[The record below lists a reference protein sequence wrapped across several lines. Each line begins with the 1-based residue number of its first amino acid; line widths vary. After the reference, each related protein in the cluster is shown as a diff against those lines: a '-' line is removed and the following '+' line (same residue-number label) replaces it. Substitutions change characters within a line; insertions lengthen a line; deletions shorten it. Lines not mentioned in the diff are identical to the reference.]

1 MGRPHGMRDPS
12 LRVAVVNDYEIV
24 VEGLAAMLE
33 RFDDIAIVDRVTV
46 GEELSRETIDVVL
59 YDTFGRDGVFSE
71 ELATLVATPRVRHV
85 AVFTLSW
92 TDGLTGLA
100 LERGVSGVLSKS
112 LDREALATGLRRI
125 ADGAVVVM
133 PPERSPSRHT
143 TADRDWPGRL
153 FKLSERESEVVVL
166 VAEGLRNQEIARA
179 LDLSEDTVKTHLKRA
194 YRKLGVA
201 NRAQATSLAVR
212 DPAFRLE
219 RHEMT
224 EPEDSGR
231 PA

>member
-1 MGRPHGMRDPS
+1 MQNPA

-24 VEGLAAMLE
+24 VEGLAAMLN
-33 RFDDIAIVDRVTV
+33 RFDDVVLVDRVTL
-46 GEELSRETIDVVL
+46 GEELSHQLIDIVL
-59 YDTFGRDGVFSE
+59 FDTFGRDGVFGE
-71 ELATLVATPRVRHV
+71 ELATLVATPSVRHV

-92 TDGLTGLA
+92 TDGLTRVA

-112 LDREALATGLRRI
+112 LDRNALVAGLRQI
-125 ADGAVVVM
+125 ADGEVVVL
-133 PPERSPSRHT
+133 PPQRASSRRAG
-143 TADRDWPGRL
+143 ADRDWPGRM
-153 FKLSERESEVVVL
+153 FKLSERESEVIVL

-201 NRAQATSLAVR
+201 NRAQATNLAVR

-219 RHEMT
+219 QRAT
-224 EPEDSGR
+224 ADS
-231 PA
+231 